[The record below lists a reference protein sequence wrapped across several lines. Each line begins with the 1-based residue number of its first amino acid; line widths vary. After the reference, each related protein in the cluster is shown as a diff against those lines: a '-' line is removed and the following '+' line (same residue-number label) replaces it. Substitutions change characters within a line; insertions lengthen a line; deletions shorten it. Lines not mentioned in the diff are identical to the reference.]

1 MKWLTKSNGPMKKTL
16 APLALAIA
24 LFSLPALAQQSTTT
38 RTVERPAILDQAAEK
53 LKDLAPTEAQAQGL
67 MDIFMREL
75 PHILDE
81 NFDPASMARQIQPEA
96 ERLLDPDQVQMLR
109 AMSNETGP
117 LMQIGAMNREE
128 RRALMKGGLER
139 LSHPDMREWLKRID
153 SFDI

>member
-1 MKWLTKSNGPMKKTL
+1 MKKTL

-109 AMSNETGP
+109 AMSTETGP